1 MAEPE
6 TKTEEQPAKPAVY
19 KFDGRDRGEAAPS
32 VEKYLEGPPPPKMQE
47 DD

>member
-6 TKTEEQPAKPAVY
+6 TKTEERPARAAY
-19 KFDGRDRGEAAPS
+19 KFGGRDRGEAAPS
-32 VEKYLEGPPPPKMQE
+32 VEEYLEGPPPPKMQE